1 MRDLMAYRSGDPFA
15 GGSHASLVARGT
27 EVAGFTGE
35 GEQPLMAAIGAFEA
49 GESGGEVAAAE
60 KGFDGCD
67 GGRVDRTQCRTVLLL
82 VIGKER
88 SPAVIDELPKGR
100 GAGTS
105 RLVNGWHKDCS
116 YEQSLCGARMGVMD
130 RFS

>member
-1 MRDLMAYRSGDPFA
+1 MTYRSRDPFT
-15 GGSHASLVARGT
+15 GGSHASLMARRT

-60 KGFDGCD
+60 KRFDGCD

-82 VIGKER
+82 VFGKE
-88 SPAVIDELPKGR
+88 
-100 GAGTS
+100 
-105 RLVNGWHKDCS
+105 
-116 YEQSLCGARMGVMD
+116 
-130 RFS
+130 